1 MLPSLRKAKDREF
14 SATETKVYDMPREMS
29 QHEAKR

>member
-1 MLPSLRKAKDREF
+1 MLPVLKKGKEREF

-29 QHEAKR
+29 QH